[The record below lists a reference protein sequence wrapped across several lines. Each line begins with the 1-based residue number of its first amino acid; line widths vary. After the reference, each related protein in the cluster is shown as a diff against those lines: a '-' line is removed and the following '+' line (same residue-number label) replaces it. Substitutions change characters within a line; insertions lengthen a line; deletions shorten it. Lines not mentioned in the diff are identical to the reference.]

1 MQLGKTQPLRIVKKV
16 DFGVYLAEEEDQENR
31 VLLPVKQSD
40 PVCKG
45 ILEHITDEEYELQ
58 IGKKKSGAADYGS
71 AYVRY
76 GNNKCNGG

>member
-1 MQLGKTQPLRIVKKV
+1 MISAVNCVWQICSVISAALE
-16 DFGVYLAEEEDQENR
+16 AEEACSAARRKEKIEIDT
-31 VLLPVKQSD
+31 
-40 PVCKG
+40 G
-45 ILEHITDEEYELQ
+45 TDEEYELQ